1 MMSPPPLQAGF
12 NVGGCELAEE
22 PLFSRQLGYFLVPKS
37 LLHEHTGTPFHVLW
51 YARGIRSLGGNYLVL
66 CNIRTT
72 EYLVSFYGYG
82 KTRTI

>member
-1 MMSPPPLQAGF
+1 MQDEKREGRPRVWGAFLDDVPPPLQAGF

-51 YARGIRSLGGNYLVL
+51 YARGIRSVGGNLFG
-66 CNIRTT
+66 IM
-72 EYLVSFYGYG
+72 
-82 KTRTI
+82 